1 MAKAETMS
9 TPRRTYEIWWDISDS
24 NVPLV
29 TADVVDAYS
38 NTSH

>member
-38 NTSH
+38 STSH